1 MTVPMKGAFAGIL
14 GIIVLAAAC
23 TGSPSGPSPSTI
35 TPYTSLFTGTLA
47 VGAVSSYFPAI
58 PEASTVTIAV
68 VSLTSG
74 AVGAA
79 TPAIVGL
86 AYGTT
91 DENDPT
97 ICIRSNT
104 VRVAPSLL
112 TQLTVT
118 STAGSH
124 CVDLF
129 DAGTLRNNVTFA
141 VRVTVTPV
149 SYKPSPPAAAAG
161 TETFSSN
168 LPVSSSVSRT
178 FTASQAGP
186 VSITLTSASPP
197 AGVVVGLGLGVPRAD
212 GSGCFAYT
220 SLNTTAG
227 SAAQITSPVEP
238 GQYCVR
244 VYDPGTL
251 PNLVNFTVTAAHP

>member
-1 MTVPMKGAFAGIL
+1 MKGAFAGIL
-14 GIIVLAAAC
+14 GVTVLAAAC
-23 TGSPSGPSPSTI
+23 TGSTTGPSPSTV
-35 TPYTSLFTGTLA
+35 TPVTNVFTGTLS
-47 VGAVSSYFPAI
+47 VGGVATYSPPVA
-58 PEASTVTIAV
+58 EASTVTMAV
-68 VSLTSG
+68 VSITSG
-74 AVGAA
+74 SAA
-79 TPAIVGL
+79 TPLVVGL
-86 AYGTT
+86 AYGAPDET
-91 DENDPT
+91 DPS
-97 ICIRSNT
+97 ICIRSST

-124 CVDLF
+124 CVDIF
-129 DAGTLRNNVTFA
+129 DVGNLRGAVSFA
-141 VRVTVTPV
+141 VRITTTPV
-149 SYKPSPPAAAAG
+149 SYKAPPPPAGAG

-168 LPVSSSVSRT
+168 LPMLSSVSRA

-197 AGVVVGLGLGVPRAD
+197 PGVVVGLGLGVPRAD
-212 GSGCFAYT
+212 GSGCFVYT

-238 GQYCVR
+238 GSYCVR